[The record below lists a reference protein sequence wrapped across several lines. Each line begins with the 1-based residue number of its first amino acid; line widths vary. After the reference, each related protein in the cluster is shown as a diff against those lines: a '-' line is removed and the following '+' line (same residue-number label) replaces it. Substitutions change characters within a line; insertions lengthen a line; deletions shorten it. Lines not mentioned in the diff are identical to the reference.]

1 MIHSMIRTDNII
13 PSGFDNAA
21 HVIREN
27 KKEEV
32 TTSSFSF
39 SSLFEIIEKSGLA
52 FKRRFLFTF
61 DLNFETNL
69 RLTDAT

>member
-13 PSGFDNAA
+13 PSGFDNVA

-39 SSLFEIIEKSGLA
+39 SSLFEIVEKSSLA

-61 DLNFETNL
+61 YLNFEANL

>member
-13 PSGFDNAA
+13 PSGFDNVG
-21 HVIREN
+21 HVIGEN
-27 KKEEV
+27 KKEKV
-32 TTSSFSF
+32 VASSFSF

-61 DLNFETNL
+61 DLNFEANL
-69 RLTDAT
+69 HLADAT